1 MTCAMRH
8 ARLRLT
14 HAACCPALL
23 RSRFHA
29 LPLAPDLRLRA
40 ATSHHNP
47 PHCSRLQGGGIQIQ
61 QGPKAGRLVVPTIA
75 VYSNASSCPISS
87 DCWAA
92 GTHDHALVSDDGGI
106 TWASGTPCAK
116 RTRLFHF
123 CRDHWNLDCRR
134 VNVRSLL
141 SRLDVSRCKLD
152 SVLDC

>member
-1 MTCAMRH
+1 MPVFGSAMPPV
-8 ARLRLT
+8 L
-14 HAACCPALL
+14 CGY
-23 RSRFHA
+23 
-29 LPLAPDLRLRA
+29 APDLRLRA
-40 ATSHHNP
+40 ATSHHIP

-116 RTRLFHF
+116 RTRLFTSSE
-123 CRDHWNLDCRR
+123 RPLE
-134 VNVRSLL
+134 LGL
-141 SRLDVSRCKLD
+141 SSCQC
-152 SVLDC
+152 SITPFET